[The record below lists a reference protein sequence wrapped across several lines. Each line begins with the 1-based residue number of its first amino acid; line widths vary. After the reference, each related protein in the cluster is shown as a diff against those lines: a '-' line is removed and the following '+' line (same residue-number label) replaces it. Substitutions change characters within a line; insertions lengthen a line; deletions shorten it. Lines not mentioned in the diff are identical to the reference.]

1 MKYGHAQTVGTEVSQ
16 LRSNQTKL
24 WLCLLLGS
32 IAFISLLLSGCA
44 GIVTSAKPTSAV
56 ASFQVNPA
64 SVNFGQVVVGQPST
78 QQVTVANTG
87 NVALNITQI
96 IISDPHF
103 SVTGTRLPMAVGVG
117 QSTNLMVAVN
127 ATAAGNL
134 NATLTAQGDQG
145 SAPVVVK
152 LAATA
157 VSAPSSS
164 LSLSASA
171 INFGS
176 VAVGSKGTSNLVLAN
191 SGSSTL
197 TISMLTVS
205 GANFTVSG
213 VTTPATIPVGQSLQ
227 VSLIFSPTA
236 TGNATGSLTITSSNA
251 SNPTVTVALS
261 GTGTTTTVQ
270 PGLTIAP
277 ASFNFGSIVDG
288 QTKSETITVTNPG
301 TTAVSIA
308 ALSVSGSAYSVSGL
322 TAPMTVA
329 AGSNATFMV
338 VFAPTT
344 AGNQSGTVSIVSNA
358 PNSPNVLSLSGT
370 GTAATINLSASPSS
384 LSFTSV
390 NAGSSTSKS
399 VIISNTGNS
408 SLTISQVSVS
418 AKDVRVSGISTPLT
432 LAAGQNRPMS
442 VSFSPTT
449 SENITGNITVTSSQ
463 GAAAVIAISGT
474 GIQPALTIT
483 PSSVSFGNVTVGS
496 PATQTVRLANSG
508 TATLTVSQVAVAGSG
523 FSHETLSLPISL
535 ASGQTTDF
543 NVEFNP
549 TAAGAAIGSV
559 TIVSNAPDSPA
570 IIGLSGTGVA
580 ATQTL
585 AFSTTSLSFG
595 NVDTGSSSNQNITIT
610 NSGNTSV
617 TISQVSESG
626 TAFTLTGAAT
636 PVTLTA
642 GQKMTFGVE
651 FSPAN
656 TGSDTGKVTVTS
668 NATGSPVTINLS
680 GTGVSTSYTATLT
693 WAAST
698 SAVSGY
704 NVYRSTASGTGYA
717 KLNSGLVVGA
727 TYNDTTVANGIT
739 YYYVV
744 TAVDSSGV
752 ESVYSNQATAV
763 VP

>member
-1 MKYGHAQTVGTEVSQ
+1 MTYGHAQTVGTEVSQ

-32 IAFISLLLSGCA
+32 IASISLLLSGCA
-44 GIVTSAKPTSAV
+44 GIVTSAKPTSAA

-64 SVNFGQVVVGQPST
+64 SINFGQVVVGQPST

-127 ATAAGNL
+127 PTAVGNL

-251 SNPTVTVALS
+251 SDPTVTVALS
-261 GTGTTTTVQ
+261 GTGTTTVQ

-308 ALSVSGSAYSVSGL
+308 ELSVSGSAYSVSGL

-418 AKDVRVSGISTPLT
+418 AKDVSVSGISTPLT
-432 LAAGQNRPMS
+432 LAAGQNRPMN

-483 PSSVSFGNVTVGS
+483 PSSASFGNVTVGS

-523 FSHETLSLPISL
+523 FSHETLSLPIDL

-651 FSPAN
+651 FSPTN

-668 NATGSPVTINLS
+668 NATGSPVTISLS

-698 SAVSGY
+698 STVSGY

-717 KLNSGLVVGA
+717 KINSGLVVGA